1 MDIRLIGGLWIGVE
15 EVVIL
20 RRWGGGGGRL
30 KIGVMNRGIRETYLN
45 EFYLG
50 VEAET

>member
-20 RRWGGGGGRL
+20 RRRGGGGRL